1 MTPWNTSK
9 LAFLRHWAAQ
19 AGSQPGQVSSQHVPT
34 ATAATSLIP
43 SPTSMDWDPQGLLHS
58 LHCMLS
64 PSHLHRRCLGRDFV
78 QGILWDS
85 GRTPT
90 HGHGLL
96 PRPGW
101 GATDSI
107 SGFLPGRCSSREDG
121 NTLTWSPRSLRSCL
135 WNRSH
140 TPMPRGWLCWERG
153 GEGCP
158 VPLHFPIPPPCDR
171 YPPHPHP
178 WRDQA
183 PTPLSGRLLG
193 AGDCGMQGHRGMRG
207 HGGMRRPSS
216 SRVTL
221 ETAPES
227 HIPVTTEGLS
237 HCGGEAKPHSPA
249 QGDSRGAGKR
259 VPQSCSMAGTRQGES
274 CCKGGCVL
282 PRGPGGISQPRAG
295 REAPARVAVG
305 QLSSWQLDPSP
316 AAGSLPGGR
325 ILPWQPDPSCRTGT
339 PRKDGALNK

>member
-43 SPTSMDWDPQGLLHS
+43 SPTSMDWNPQGLLHP
-58 LHCMLS
+58 LHCPLS

-85 GRTPT
+85 GHTPT

-96 PRPGW
+96 PRAGW
-101 GATDSI
+101 GTTDSI

-121 NTLTWSPRSLRSCL
+121 NTLTWPPRSLRSCL
-135 WNRSH
+135 WNRSY

-249 QGDSRGAGKR
+249 QGDSRGAGKH
-259 VPQSCSMAGTRQGES
+259 VPPSCSMAGTRQGES

-282 PRGPGGISQPRAG
+282 PRGRGAS
-295 REAPARVAVG
+295 
-305 QLSSWQLDPSP
+305 PSP
-316 AAGSLPGGR
+316 GQGEKPLPGWLSASFPPGSWIPPR
-325 ILPWQPDPSCRTGT
+325 QPDPSLAAESFPGSRIPPAG
-339 PRKDGALNK
+339 RALPAKMEL